1 LRRTKV
7 LPHTISLGKWKRKD
21 EQKSR
26 GPSPIL
32 GLRIRPSLHNRC
44 ACKWLDFVYNPLNY
58 EEIGV
63 IMKIDP
69 HKHKERY
76 FKWKESLKDGI
87 INDLSKENSSLILKY
102 LQDMENGI

>member
-1 LRRTKV
+1 
-7 LPHTISLGKWKRKD
+7 
-21 EQKSR
+21 
-26 GPSPIL
+26 
-32 GLRIRPSLHNRC
+32 
-44 ACKWLDFVYNPLNY
+44 
-58 EEIGV
+58 
-63 IMKIDP
+63 MKIDP